1 MRFALVGTGFGA
13 VHLGWLSGCPGLT
26 VEVVCYEKNR
36 ARATDLAETFRIAR
50 TSDDPFAVMAADALT
65 DIDLGALVRA
75 HAEHDWIATLAVK
88 RVSDTSEYGVVVTGS
103 DGRVGGFQEKPD
115 PAEALSDHV
124 WGRTLS
130 AETLGSVSRVAPGNL
145 PPVASR
151 VLGLILAGPEMQ
163 SR

>member
-1 MRFALVGTGFGA
+1 VLNNMGMPLYACLPPTGYSNRGDDWVNPSSHLTRMNFG
-13 VHLGWLSGCPGLT
+13 L
-26 VEVVCYEKNR
+26 
-36 ARATDLAETFRIAR
+36 DLAVNGITGVTVDAR
-50 TSDDPFAVMAADALT
+50 
-65 DIDLGALVRA
+65 ALVRSA
-75 HAEHDWIATLAVK
+75 
-88 RVSDTSEYGVVVTGS
+88 
-103 DGRVGGFQEKPD
+103 GGNPD
-115 PAEALSDHV
+115 DARSAAEALSDHV